1 MSTSPPIHEPL
12 GRTNSVDDFRKCWVA
27 STADNNLTLHGFCR
41 DRLGLQHSKRDVDVP
56 KVNDVITQEFIL
68 KLRAL
73 IKQYTLAAFNN
84 IMTMDTSSLLDDEQQ
99 ASLRDDLS
107 MYEVHKTRLLRVDL
121 GTRSRTDPF
130 QRWLHK
136 YLRAFRYWRLS
147 RKARSNSEGLGSVA
161 GRQQRWSYQNTILIA
176 EVIGRVTTAAL
187 TAVFIIAPLAIMS
200 HESSKNIQLIVV
212 SVCSIILSFVVSL
225 FLKLS
230 SFEMMAV
237 SAGYA
242 AVLSVFVSNVPASAE
257 R

>member
-1 MSTSPPIHEPL
+1 VL
-12 GRTNSVDDFRKCWVA
+12 LALLLRLA
-27 STADNNLTLHGFCR
+27 LTGAAHT
-41 DRLGLQHSKRDVDVP
+41 D
-56 KVNDVITQEFIL
+56 E
-68 KLRAL
+68 A
-73 IKQYTLAAFNN
+73 LAAFNN
-84 IMTMDTSSLLDDEQQ
+84 IMTMETFSLLDDEQH

-107 MYEVHKTRLLRVDL
+107 LYEAHKTRLLRVDL

-161 GRQQRWSYQNTILIA
+161 SRQQRWSYQNTILIA

-212 SVCSIILSFVVSL
+212 SVSIIILSFLVSL
-225 FLKLS
+225 SLKVS

>member
-1 MSTSPPIHEPL
+1 
-12 GRTNSVDDFRKCWVA
+12 
-27 STADNNLTLHGFCR
+27 
-41 DRLGLQHSKRDVDVP
+41 
-56 KVNDVITQEFIL
+56 
-68 KLRAL
+68 
-73 IKQYTLAAFNN
+73 
-84 IMTMDTSSLLDDEQQ
+84 MTMETFSLLDDEQH

-107 MYEVHKTRLLRVDL
+107 LYEAHKTRLLRVDL

-212 SVCSIILSFVVSL
+212 SVRIIILSFPVSL
-225 FLKLS
+225 FLKVS